1 MSFPEELDPTPEVEA
16 DTRSDI
22 EAAFEHHEAEMGETP
37 PASDAPPPPPLEG
50 EPGEAHP
57 SGDGRVRDEAGRFA
71 KRTKAVEAEV
81 RHGEPAPK
89 AAQGTPGAPAP
100 GEPAAPVIAG
110 PKVPASWKPEVR
122 THWDKLPPEVRQEV
136 TRREAQVQAALTE
149 SASARNIAEQFMQ
162 TVQPYMGFIRAENA
176 NPMQAVD
183 NLFKTAI
190 ALRTAPP
197 GHKAELVAGLVKEF
211 GIDLSMLDSALAG
224 QAMPPQA
231 MQPQVDPRA
240 LVQEE
245 LNRFKQGLMQERQQ
259 AVVQQTVGEVE
270 RWAQGKEFYEDVRAT
285 MADIMDLKAQQGV
298 DLSLDQAYSMAV
310 QMHPEHSKVFSQRQA
325 AAVAQTAKAATAKAR
340 AASSSV
346 RSSPSLGANPASG
359 QTGNARDDIAAAW
372 EELAGR

>member
-1 MSFPEELDPTPEVEA
+1 VSFPEEQDPTPDVA
-16 DTRSDI
+16 DDTRSDI
-22 EAAFEHHEAEMGETP
+22 EAAFDQHEAEAEGSP
-37 PASDAPPPPPLEG
+37 PAPDAPPPPPLEG

-71 KRTKAVEAEV
+71 KKTKAAEAEV

-89 AAQGTPGAPAP
+89 AAPGTPGAVAAP
-100 GEPAAPVIAG
+100 GEPTSIPG

-122 THWDKLPPEVRQEV
+122 AHWDKLPVEVRQEV
-136 TRREAQVQAALTE
+136 NRREAQVQAALTE
-149 SASARNIAEQFMQ
+149 SASARNIADQFLE
-162 TVQPYMGFIRAENA
+162 TINPYMGFIRAENA

-197 GHKAELVAGLVKEF
+197 GHKAQLVAGLVKEF

-231 MQPQVDPRA
+231 MQGPQVDPRQV
-240 LVQEE
+240 VQEE

-259 AVVQQTVGEVE
+259 QAYHASVSEVE
-270 RWAQGKEFYEDVRAT
+270 QWAQGKEFYEDVRTT

-298 DLSLDQAYSMAV
+298 DLTLDEAYSMAV
-310 QMHPEHSKVFSQRQA
+310 QMHPEHSKVYSQRQA
-325 AAVAQTAKAATAKAR
+325 ALVAQTAKAATAKAR
-340 AASSSV
+340 AAASSV
-346 RSSPSLGANPASG
+346 RSSPTLGVQSSPSQSG
-359 QTGNARDDIAAAW
+359 DTRDDIAAAW